1 MRAALYTRSASVSQQ
16 SAEIHD
22 PFMACR
28 TFAEREGID
37 VVAAF
42 EDAGA
47 SGVSSVDRPG
57 FLDLMQAAKTGAFD
71 VVICEGLDRLSRSQ
85 ADILDIFEALRV
97 LDVSVVTLADNRV
110 DGMQVCENGASDT
123 PRLKAMQRKAMTEH
137 QGDEI
142 SPSAPEPELEA
153 A

>member
-1 MRAALYTRSASVSQQ
+1 MRAALYIRSASVFQKT
-16 SAEIHD
+16 AEFHD

-37 VVAAF
+37 VAAAF

-71 VVICEGLDRLSRSQ
+71 IVICEGLDRLSRSQ
-85 ADILDIFEALRV
+85 ADILDILEALRV
-97 LDVSVVTLADNRV
+97 LGVAVITLADGRI
-110 DGMQVCENGASDT
+110 DGMQVCENGAPDT
-123 PRLKAMQRKAMTEH
+123 PRLKAMQRKTMTEH
-137 QGDEI
+137 QGDET
-142 SPSAPEPELEA
+142 SPSAPEPEA

>member
-37 VVAAF
+37 VIAAF

-47 SGVSSVDRPG
+47 SGASCADRPG
-57 FLDLMQAAKTGAFD
+57 FHDLMQAAETGAFD
-71 VVICEGLDRLSRSQ
+71 LVICEGLNRLSRSQ
-85 ADILDIFEALRV
+85 AEILDIFEALRV
-97 LDVSVVTLADNRV
+97 LDVSVITLADDRV
-110 DGMQVCENGASDT
+110 VGMQVCENGTLDT

-137 QGDEI
+137 QGEET
-142 SPSAPEPELEA
+142 SPSAPEPEA

>member
-1 MRAALYTRSASVSQQ
+1 MRAALYTRSASVPQK
-16 SAEIHD
+16 AAGNHD

-47 SGVSSVDRPG
+47 SGVSSVNRPG
-57 FLDLMQAAKTGAFD
+57 FLSLMQAAKTGAVD

-85 ADILDIFEALRV
+85 ADIIDIFESLRV
-97 LDVSVVTLADNRV
+97 LEVSVITLADGRV
-110 DGMQVCENGASDT
+110 DAMQVCENGALDT
-123 PRLKAMQRKAMTEH
+123 PRLKAMQRKAMVEH
-137 QGDEI
+137 QGDA
-142 SPSAPEPELEA
+142 SSASEPEVA
-153 A
+153 

>member
-1 MRAALYTRSASVSQQ
+1 MRAALYNRSASVPQQ
-16 SAEIHD
+16 STKILD

-28 TFAEREGID
+28 TFTEREGID

-57 FLDLMQAAKTGAFD
+57 FLSLMRAAKTGAFD

-97 LDVSVVTLADNRV
+97 LGVAVITLADDRI
-110 DGMQVCENGASDT
+110 DGMQVCENGAPAPPS
-123 PRLKAMQRKAMTEH
+123 A
-137 QGDEI
+137 QGD
-142 SPSAPEPELEA
+142 A
-153 A
+153 AQGYDRTPGR